1 MAALR
6 FPSIRRAEPRECV
19 VNVTLQ
25 IDGAI
30 IGQPARDHGS
40 AALAVAAHRERVD
53 FPRPPSSKPWRRIDA
68 RWWTLPERKTIPRTV
83 LDRIDAHVKTMI
95 PILTG

>member
-1 MAALR
+1 MDGTSSHRSTAAKLAPMKPETTAKLCHRTAALLTR
-6 FPSIRRAEPRECV
+6 LPWSWQRRLA
-19 VNVTLQ
+19 
-25 IDGAI
+25 DG
-30 IGQPARDHGS
+30 
-40 AALAVAAHRERVD
+40 VAWL
-53 FPRPPSSKPWRRIDA
+53 WRRIDA